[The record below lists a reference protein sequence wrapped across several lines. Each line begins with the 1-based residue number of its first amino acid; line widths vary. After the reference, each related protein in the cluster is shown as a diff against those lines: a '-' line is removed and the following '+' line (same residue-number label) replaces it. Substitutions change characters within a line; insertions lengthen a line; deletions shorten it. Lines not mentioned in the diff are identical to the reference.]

1 MSAAARRVAK
11 VEARGAGA
19 RLDLWMVGAFP
30 DMSRKRAK
38 KLIDSGAVSINGR
51 IEKMASRA
59 VALGEKIEY
68 ADEQKPAA
76 EMPVKLRAIYS
87 DEWLIA
93 IDKPPGLVSG
103 PTKDVDRPHAEKL
116 AKRQF
121 GNELTLLHRLDR
133 DTSGVLLF
141 GRTKGANAALLE
153 AFKKREV
160 EKRYL
165 AVCAGKTRA
174 EFSDACHLKEVGGS
188 RVVIV
193 NSGGMRAETDFTTL
207 ATAGGWSLVEARPK
221 TGRMHQIRAQLANL
235 GHPIVGD
242 GVYGG
247 AAVVGESGL
256 RAARQMLHAW
266 RIAFAHPE
274 HGGRVE
280 IVCPPPED
288 FREVA
293 EALFGGGALK
303 EAEKRR

>member
-1 MSAAARRVAK
+1 M
-11 VEARGAGA
+11 
-19 RLDLWMVGAFP
+19 WMVGAFP
-30 DMSRKRAK
+30 DVSRKRAK
-38 KLIDSGAVSINGR
+38 KLIDAGAVSINGK
-51 IEKMASRA
+51 IEKMASRL
-59 VALGEKIEY
+59 VSLGEKVEF
-68 ADEQKPAA
+68 A
-76 EMPVKLRAIYS
+76 EETKQVEEKPVKLRSIYS
-87 DEWLIA
+87 DEWLLV

-103 PTKDVDRPHAEKL
+103 PTKDADRPHAEKL

-133 DTSGVLLF
+133 DTSGALLF
-141 GRTKGANAALLE
+141 GRAKAANAALLE

-165 AVCAGKTRA
+165 AVCAGKTKA
-174 EFSDACHLKEVGGS
+174 EFSDARHLKEVGGS

-207 ATAGGWSLVEARPK
+207 ASEGGWSLVEARPR

-235 GHPIVGD
+235 GHPIAGD
-242 GVYGG
+242 AVYGG
-247 AAVVGESGL
+247 SATVGEARL
-256 RAARQMLHAW
+256 RAARQLLHAW

-288 FREVA
+288 FREAV
-293 EALFGGGALK
+293 EALFGGAALRNL
-303 EAEKRR
+303 EKGR